1 MKFLTSI
8 ILTALLSYAIG
19 LFTFLP
25 WFSFVFCALIVAVF
39 VHQQPLLAFIAGF
52 ISIFILWFVLAFLLS
67 NANEHLLAK
76 KVASILPVGG
86 NHILLILITAFLG
99 ALLAGMAALTGSY
112 LRKKPKM

>member
-25 WFSFVFCALIVAVF
+25 WFSFVFCAIIVAMV
-39 VHQQPLLAFIAGF
+39 VRQQPLLAFISGF
-52 ISIFILWFVLAFLLS
+52 VSVFILWFILAFLLS

-86 NHILLILITAFLG
+86 NHILLILVTAFIG
-99 ALLAGMAALTGSY
+99 ALLAGMGALTGSY
-112 LRKKPKM
+112 FGKKQTV